1 MKRLKKLF
9 TSVAAICLSVL
20 LVLTGCGDRSA
31 DRDGDQ
37 VTIRFSW
44 WTNPTR
50 TKMTQEA
57 VKLFEEKHPDI
68 KVVMEYSSWDSY
80 WQKLAT
86 QTAGGGA
93 PDVMQMD
100 GSQLMTYIS
109 KGQLMDLSTVG
120 VDSSDLSEETVQLGM
135 VDGKLYGL
143 ATSINSQMFIYNPEI
158 FEKAGVTFPEENYSW
173 EELAELC
180 VKIREKTGV
189 YGMANEMEQ
198 TGLLSYF
205 ARTKGEELYS
215 GNKIGLSKE
224 TLTEWF
230 QYWLDLQKKG
240 GVPTAEENAAYN
252 HNDPSASPFIKEKT
266 AINWLF
272 LGTDPNYE
280 ESLGKPIGRALLPEW
295 GNENKPYP
303 LHGAMFW
310 SMSSKTKHP
319 EAAAKLINF
328 LENDPEVAKIF
339 KTDRGI
345 PANQKNMEIVSETAE
360 DETIQKQIDFME
372 KVKKVASPEKLA
384 PQGSSEIADIL
395 KNLSQQVTFKEITP
409 SEAAEAFIQQGNEA
423 LSQG

>member
-230 QYWLDLQKKG
+230 QYWLNLQEKG